1 MIYLII
7 NQSSIKYI
15 MKTKIDH
22 PGVYIPPPLL
32 YVVIFLLSVYI
43 QKLFPLTSLF
53 FKTSIAFI
61 LGILFA
67 IIGLIL
73 LIPAVVKFFKTKNTL
88 ITIKPA
94 NSLQTTG
101 IYSIT
106 RNPMYLG
113 LLNIY
118 TGIAFFKGN
127 WWTLMLIPIVILTI
141 TYLVILKEEKYMARA
156 FGNLYVEYSKN
167 VRRWI

>member
-1 MIYLII
+1 
-7 NQSSIKYI
+7 
-15 MKTKIDH
+15 MKSKIDH
-22 PGVYIPPPLL
+22 PGVYPPPPLF
-32 YVVIFLLSVYI
+32 YVVLFLISVYI
-43 QKLFPLTSLF
+43 QKIFPLPSIFFETSLA
-53 FKTSIAFI
+53 SI
-61 LGILFA
+61 LGVLFV
-67 IIGLIL
+67 IIGISFTLPSL
-73 LIPAVVKFFKTKNTL
+73 AKFYKTKNSL

-94 NSLQTTG
+94 SSLQTTG

-127 WWTLMLIPIVILTI
+127 WWTLMFVPFVILII
-141 TYLVILKEEKYMARA
+141 TYLVILNEEKYLVRT
-156 FGNLYVEYSKN
+156 FGNLYIDYRKK